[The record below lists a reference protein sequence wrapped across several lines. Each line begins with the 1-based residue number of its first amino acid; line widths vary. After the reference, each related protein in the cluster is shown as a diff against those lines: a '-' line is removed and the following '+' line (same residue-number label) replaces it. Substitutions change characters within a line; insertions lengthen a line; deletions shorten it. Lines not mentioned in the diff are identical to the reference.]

1 VKPDPRR
8 KGWQQQALWI
18 IIITLIAFCY
28 VFARYHRA
36 LVR

>member
-1 VKPDPRR
+1 MKQDPRQR
-8 KGWQQQALWI
+8 GWQQQTLGI

-36 LVR
+36 LLR